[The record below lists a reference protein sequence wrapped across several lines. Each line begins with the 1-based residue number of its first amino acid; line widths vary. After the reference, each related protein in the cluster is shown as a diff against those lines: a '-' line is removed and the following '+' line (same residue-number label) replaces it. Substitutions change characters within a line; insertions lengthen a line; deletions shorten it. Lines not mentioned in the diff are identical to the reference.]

1 MKIQDTY
8 PPFDSAIVGLNGT
21 YHTIGNDSF
30 YINSDCILVAD
41 KILSIGKE
49 YFIFNYSS
57 VPGNKMSDVL
67 LVDCYYSERV
77 IHLIVEEV
85 RSHQVFTISQCLE
98 CPDNDCP
105 WILVDL
111 NYFHDLRDAKAI
123 QNYCGCDDNKK
134 PTNGDSNPEANK
146 DLLEFEF

>member
-1 MKIQDTY
+1 MKAQNNY
-8 PPFDSAIVGLNGT
+8 PYDSAIVGLNNV
-21 YHTIGNDSF
+21 YHTIGDDSF

-41 KILSIGKE
+41 KILSTAKE
-49 YFIFNYSS
+49 YFIFNYTT

-67 LVDCYYSERV
+67 LVDCYYHEEV
-77 IHLIVEEV
+77 IHLIVEDV
-85 RSHQVFTISQCLE
+85 QSHKVFTISQCL
-98 CPDNDCP
+98 DRYDCT

-134 PTNGDSNPEANK
+134 GPNFDSTTKATD
-146 DLLEFEF
+146 DLLKFEF